1 MSNKMVIERNLLE
14 SVLFEDDSKG
24 KQIAEKMKKYAKG
37 IVDKITELGNVL
49 KKKILEKVNNLKP
62 TDNDIKISKAN
73 ARKIE
78 KLEKEMDA
86 LRLVGKNLEDSISMV
101 TYLNKNYRNKW
112 GVENEGSN
120 ESLRE
125 FKEKLKIVEE
135 KQGEVKRRID
145 KLNGDESKISDSDKE
160 LIVLKKSKAGSLFN
174 NYKNLVKSEASG
186 IIKALKEVKAL
197 ASVISNLEAVKVLKG
212 EKKRVNIDVVIVK
225 TAAITLRSVA
235 FSLGRII
242 RATGVLI
249 SIGVAR
255 LFNKNNGD
263 EK

>member
-1 MSNKMVIERNLLE
+1 M
-14 SVLFEDDSKG
+14 
-24 KQIAEKMKKYAKG
+24 
-37 IVDKITELGNVL
+37 
-49 KKKILEKVNNLKP
+49 
-62 TDNDIKISKAN
+62 
-73 ARKIE
+73 
-78 KLEKEMDA
+78 
-86 LRLVGKNLEDSISMV
+86 
-101 TYLNKNYRNKW
+101 
-112 GVENEGSN
+112 
-120 ESLRE
+120 
-125 FKEKLKIVEE
+125 
-135 KQGEVKRRID
+135 
-145 KLNGDESKISDSDKE
+145 
-160 LIVLKKSKAGSLFN
+160 LKKSKAGSLFN

-186 IIKALKEVKAL
+186 IIKALKELKAL

>member
-1 MSNKMVIERNLLE
+1 M
-14 SVLFEDDSKG
+14 
-24 KQIAEKMKKYAKG
+24 
-37 IVDKITELGNVL
+37 
-49 KKKILEKVNNLKP
+49 EKVNNLKP

-78 KLEKEMDA
+78 RLEKEMDA

-125 FKEKLKIVEE
+125 FKEKL
-135 KQGEVKRRID
+135 
-145 KLNGDESKISDSDKE
+145 NGDEPKISDSDKE

-174 NYKNLVKSEASG
+174 NYKKLVKSEASG